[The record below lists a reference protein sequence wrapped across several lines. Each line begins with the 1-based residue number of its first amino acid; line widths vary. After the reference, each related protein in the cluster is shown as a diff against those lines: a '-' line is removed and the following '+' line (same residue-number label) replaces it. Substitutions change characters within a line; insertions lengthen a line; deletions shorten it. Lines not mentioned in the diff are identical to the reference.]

1 MPRHR
6 QHRDVSTQQVRYA
19 VLVRRGG
26 PARRTKINSS
36 DPPLAAVC
44 TAYATPPFLPFFH
57 PSLELASFRPG
68 GGVHLNRRIDFP
80 LIRFGM
86 LLHLVVM

>member
-1 MPRHR
+1 
-6 QHRDVSTQQVRYA
+6 
-19 VLVRRGG
+19 
-26 PARRTKINSS
+26 
-36 DPPLAAVC
+36 LAAVC

-57 PSLELASFRPG
+57 PPIELASFRPG